1 MIIQRNC
8 ILGSVGDRKHESDG
22 PGKEE
27 KGMTLTYKEKLIK
40 EIEETPQEIIPRL
53 YEMMHHLRD
62 ELMEKAKMSG
72 KRGSLKEIWKGSHV
86 DEKLFSEAKSSLFPY
101 EGK

>member
-1 MIIQRNC
+1 MP
-8 ILGSVGDRKHESDG
+8 GSMRHWNQESDG
-22 PGKEE
+22 TVKEE
-27 KGMTLTYKEKLIK
+27 EAMASTYKEKLIK
-40 EIEETPQEIIPRL
+40 EIEETPQEIIPEL

-62 ELMEKAKMSG
+62 ELMQKARTPG
-72 KRGSLKEIWKGSHV
+72 KRGSLKGIWKGSRV